1 MLMLKFKMIKIKGKM
16 INIKGNMI
24 NIKGKMSMLK
34 GLSLSPQYQ
43 ERSKSGVHGWPYGL

>member
-1 MLMLKFKMIKIKGKM
+1 MLMLKFKMIK
-16 INIKGNMI
+16 
-24 NIKGKMSMLK
+24 IKGKMSMLK

>member
-1 MLMLKFKMIKIKGKM
+1 MRVKMLMLKFKMIKIKGKM
-16 INIKGNMI
+16 IKIKGN
-24 NIKGKMSMLK
+24 MSMLK

>member
-1 MLMLKFKMIKIKGKM
+1 MLKFKMIMIKGK
-16 INIKGNMI
+16 MI

-34 GLSLSPQYQ
+34 GLSLRPQYQ

>member
-1 MLMLKFKMIKIKGKM
+1 MLMLKFKMIKIKGK
-16 INIKGNMI
+16 MI

>member
-16 INIKGNMI
+16 INIKGNMVK
-24 NIKGKMSMLK
+24 IKGKMSMLK
-34 GLSLSPQYQ
+34 GLSLSPRYQ